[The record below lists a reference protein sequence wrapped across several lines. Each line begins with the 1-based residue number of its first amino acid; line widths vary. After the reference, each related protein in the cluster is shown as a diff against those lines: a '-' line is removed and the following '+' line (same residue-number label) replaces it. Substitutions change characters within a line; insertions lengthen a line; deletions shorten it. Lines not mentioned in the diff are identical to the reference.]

1 MSFILFYFSSF
12 FERKGI
18 KRVVSSQ
25 QQRIESVFIEGKIKM
40 KEWNKE
46 RSAEITE
53 GNYLGAAIKAGKRK
67 DRSPHESQ
75 RRARKR

>member
-1 MSFILFYFSSF
+1 
-12 FERKGI
+12 
-18 KRVVSSQ
+18 
-25 QQRIESVFIEGKIKM
+25 M

-75 RRARKR
+75 RRARKRQKISTNLAKLFGLNIKEREMRA